1 MNQEKKEE
9 ANTSF
14 NKKNSEVEFFTPKSN
29 LAHECVS
36 RNAAFDNLHKYVN
49 TNVTKD
55 RLKKRKGHSKSCAPA
70 VKRKNVPSK
79 EKNKEC
85 SILNYLTGFNNA
97 KNIFFK
103 NANTDGAKRKGEI
116 PPKDSTIKKIKEKI
130 SGVKK
135 NKSAKKR
142 IFSESSTNILRY
154 FKNVDTNSKEK
165 TELPT
170 QCGTDKKAQNS
181 LDDKTFRDANSK
193 LYAHGNGEKS
203 ADAHNDMYYGEN
215 NVHSEEGGN
224 RKRVRSVNY
233 ENKMSNEEKMQ
244 YDHVQNNVNL
254 DCNDEEYLQ
263 TAYLYCKKYFLYR
276 KMEFLSKYLF
286 YRQKSIKNFIFLIE
300 ALFLRKKYTDLLDM
314 LRRYKRLWIFSCKGV
329 KAKGAAEK
337 KNNARHKVE
346 SGDISTKGN
355 NSKCGKNCTQL
366 IYHKCRRSTFYMA
379 ALQNGPNPPTGESGD
394 LENSNVCNIEHRQV
408 HKFKKKKKKTHTHKM
423 CNTELLCKHKNFCEV
438 NNSIGGVINGGKTCN
453 RKTCNKIYCI
463 CYVAFVKIMSL
474 IRMKNQNCLNKCV
487 NFIQKISKKC
497 LLSKN
502 GHYLTHAVIHLYE
515 LAGLYNS
522 ALKYSMLL
530 FLKCPVYPQIILK
543 LFSFSIL
550 SLKVEIYLILL
561 AKYCKSISWIK
572 YFLLFILYSVNYQ
585 FRNKKTVSN
594 FLFLLDG
601 VTKGGTNIEKRG
613 KTNNVERKN
622 ATKKAEKN
630 RTKSAHNEC
639 SPRGENWMRG
649 FTPDEQGEKALREK
663 SDHNEM
669 GGKIKQKMWI
679 QSRKVPM
686 QRICQLIHDSEGNN
700 RGECSEGSECG
711 GGGKRKHVDLPQYI
725 KKHSSKQNFHKYN
738 ENSNV
743 HICKKITLYNS
754 LYSKVTLYDAY
765 VYITQN
771 KFSDYFPKFFL
782 YSKLHIIINIKRSF
796 YEQNFPM
803 CYSLCKL
810 LLMDHTYDS
819 SVVAFFVNSAYLLK
833 KVGAI
838 KRLAQE
844 LKTNNRRIYFLFCN
858 AALLLHFKQIE
869 RSIQIYKYI
878 VDSYQNVF
886 SDLYFYSLFN
896 LIYALQLTQKAHQ
909 IVIFCKNL
917 NKLFFNNIHSY
928 ILLSYY
934 YFVNDIPTKCYAS
947 LRRAHHIYRY
957 HPDTFYLL
965 ALLALQAKRY
975 EEYCAF
981 SELALF
987 FSLRNRNLRNYVFSN
1002 IYEKQHEYVPSY
1014 LLNYH
1019 LEINHFDRSKTL
1031 GVPNLSS
1038 LLNYVYFEGLI
1049 KSYIILHFCSAK
1061 RYAERAQESSR
1072 SIELTLLQRNYIH
1085 VSLKKIGKKNAFFFR
1100 SHINY
1105 LMLGKNLGII
1115 AAQFFPNDLGL
1126 LHSKG
1131 ERAIVQNA
1139 KVLKYIDDARR
1150 KERKKKK
1157 EEGKKKKAQILH

>member
-193 LYAHGNGEKS
+193 LYAHGNGGKS

-300 ALFLRKKYTDLLDM
+300 ALFLRKKHTDLLDM

-394 LENSNVCNIEHRQV
+394 LENSNVCNIKHRQV

-669 GGKIKQKMWI
+669 GGKIKQKMWV

-1061 RYAERAQESSR
+1061 R
-1072 SIELTLLQRNYIH
+1072 
-1085 VSLKKIGKKNAFFFR
+1085 

-1105 LMLGKNLGII
+1105 IMLGKNLGII

-1126 LHSKG
+1126 LH
-1131 ERAIVQNA
+1131 I
-1139 KVLKYIDDARR
+1139 LKYIDDARR

>member
-116 PPKDSTIKKIKEKI
+116 PPKVSTIKKIKEKI

-193 LYAHGNGEKS
+193 LYAHGNGGKS

-300 ALFLRKKYTDLLDM
+300 ALFLRKKHTDLLDM

-594 FLFLLDG
+594 FLFLLDD

-1061 RYAERAQESSR
+1061 R
-1072 SIELTLLQRNYIH
+1072 
-1085 VSLKKIGKKNAFFFR
+1085 

-1126 LHSKG
+1126 LH
-1131 ERAIVQNA
+1131 I
-1139 KVLKYIDDARR
+1139 LKYIDDARR